1 MTHLVVPAA
10 VPRAVVLCVAR
21 TEPAPAP
28 VIPVQPTPVPHAHP
42 VALQTAR
49 ADAETVLLL
58 QAEVDRLRAQLA
70 G

>member
-1 MTHLVVPAA
+1 VTHLVVPAA
-10 VPRAVVLCVAR
+10 VPRAVVLR
-21 TEPAPAP
+21 TAAAPHAPAP
-28 VIPVQPTPVPHAHP
+28 VVPVQPMPVPQAHA

-58 QAEVDRLRAQLA
+58 QAEIARLRAQL